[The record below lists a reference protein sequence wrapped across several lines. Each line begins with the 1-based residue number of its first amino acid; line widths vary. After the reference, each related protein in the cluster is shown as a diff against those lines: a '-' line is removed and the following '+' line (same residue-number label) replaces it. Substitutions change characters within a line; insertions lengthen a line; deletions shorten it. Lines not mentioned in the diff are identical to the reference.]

1 MAGLSLTSQTTQII
15 DNELSQRDCND
26 NNDHYHSLIIT
37 KVFAPF
43 VWLSLENPAK
53 LLCRKNTV
61 LISTLVESQQKW
73 LWGMWG
79 SGFNIMAEDQV
90 SVHHQLR
97 YNFDL
102 ATMERWNGEHL
113 WRREITQLSH
123 SLHTPYAQ
131 EWLMDLKLKYFPL

>member
-1 MAGLSLTSQTTQII
+1 MGALSLTSGTTQII

-43 VWLSLENPAK
+43 VWLSLENPGE
-53 LLCRKNTV
+53 LLCRKKTV

-73 LWGMWG
+73 LRVWFQHYGWG
-79 SGFNIMAEDQV
+79 SGVSPVSTISSDIILISIWSRDEMENI
-90 SVHHQLR
+90 
-97 YNFDL
+97 YICI
-102 ATMERWNGEHL
+102 
-113 WRREITQLSH
+113 EITQLSH